1 MEGGVS
7 CRKVARVGP
16 LGPVLLVAA
25 LASLG
30 GAAAA
35 HAHPWSQ
42 HELGRAAAQ
51 ESNAPFG
58 PEPPLTPTPKAECAA
73 GSRPE
78 TGLQGR
84 VSPEDHESGRAAQGF
99 TCNTALVGSYAKP
112 NAMGTVGGFKVE
124 RYVDAAGHDCAY
136 YDTTLLFPTNVLDQ
150 EGGVN
155 VLDMADPTKPVLTAR
170 LVTPAMDTPHE
181 SLVVST
187 ARGLLVAVAGNLATN
202 VGQID
207 IYDISNDCRHPEF
220 KSSTPVGFLGHE
232 SGLAPDGRTFY
243 SASPGAST
251 LVAVDITNP
260 SVPVPISFGN
270 YDSHGLSISADG
282 NRAYV
287 AGVDSG
293 LIVLDTSQVQAR
305 KLPAEMPEVARLQ
318 WHSMSI
324 PQNAI
329 PITIKGHPY
338 LVEIDEFGA
347 QSEVGAG
354 RIIDIG
360 DETQPR
366 VLSNLRL
373 EVHQPENFP
382 ATANDNGAQN
392 PVQGYAGHYCNVP
405 TRVDPE
411 IVACSMILSGLRVFD
426 IRDPAQPREI
436 AYFNAPV
443 TPRIVP
449 PVGVNPPPS
458 NWAMSSPSFVP
469 ERDEIW
475 YSDGLSGFYAVRL
488 TGGAASVLD
497 GSGGAG
503 GRRCLARRSP
513 IGPRNIGRVRL
524 GYTRARLRSLPV
536 QPVRITGRSFRY
548 CVKRSSG
555 RVAAVFSRRGR
566 AALVVTTARVHG
578 NRGIRPGSSASALSR
593 AYSRRRSLGRG
604 IYRAN
609 PHSPRLIGV
618 RKGKVRF
625 FAVANR
631 KLLRNRRALA
641 RHLRLAGVG
650 R

>member
-1 MEGGVS
+1 M
-7 CRKVARVGP
+7 
-16 LGPVLLVAA
+16 LLFAA

-30 GAAAA
+30 GAGAAN
-35 HAHPWSQ
+35 AHPWSQ
-42 HELGRAAAQ
+42 HQFARAAAQ
-51 ESNAPFG
+51 ASDAPFA
-58 PEPPLTPTPKAECAA
+58 PEPPLTPTPKAECGS

-84 VSPEDHESGRAAQGF
+84 VSPEDHESGRAARGF

-112 NAMGTVGGFKVE
+112 NTMGTVGGFKVE

-136 YDTTLLFPTNVLDQ
+136 YDTTLLYPTNVLDQ

-207 IYDISNDCRHPEF
+207 IYDISNDCRQPEL

-243 SASPGAST
+243 SASPSAST

-260 SVPVPISFGN
+260 SAPVPVSFGN
-270 YDSHGLSISADG
+270 YDSHGLSISGDG

-287 AGVDSG
+287 AGTDSG
-293 LIVLDTSQVQAR
+293 LIILDTSQVQAR
-305 KLPAEMPEVARLQ
+305 RLPAQMPEVARLQ

-324 PQNAI
+324 PQNAL

-347 QSEVGAG
+347 QSAVGAG

-373 EVHQPENFP
+373 EVHQPENFG

-405 TRVDPE
+405 TRVNPE

-426 IRDPAQPREI
+426 IRDPAHPREI

-469 ERDEIW
+469 QRDEIW
-475 YSDGLSGFYAVRL
+475 YSDGLSGFYVVRL
-488 TGGAASVLD
+488 TGAAASILGGGGGAA
-497 GSGGAG
+497 GGG
-503 GRRCLARRSP
+503 GRACLARRSP

-524 GYTRARLRSLPV
+524 RYTRARLRALRV
-536 QPVRITGRSFRY
+536 QPVRITRRSFRY

-555 RVAAVFSRRGR
+555 RVTAVFSPRGR
-566 AALVVTTARVHG
+566 VALVVTTARAHG
-578 NRGIRPGSSASALSR
+578 NRRVRPGSPAGAARR
-593 AYSRRRSLGRG
+593 AYSRRRAVGRG
-604 IYRAN
+604 VYRVS
-609 PHSPRLIGV
+609 PRSPRLIGV
-618 RKGKVRF
+618 RRGKVRF
-625 FAVANR
+625 FAVASRN
-631 KLLRNRRALA
+631 LLRNRRALA
-641 RHLRLAGVG
+641 RHLRAAGL
-650 R
+650 